1 MSLIKLLLMMS
12 AGWSN
17 PFGDVPLK
25 NSLGSFESHRTV
37 VHDLR
42 SWGRENQKS
51 IPLIVN
57 GDQSEQK
64 KLISLF
70 NDWLKERNLPLINT
84 QAKLQISKTCLIGFV
99 PDPKCFSG
107 FKINDGAHQF
117 CFPCMVGHNL
127 MAIGVVPAKVKLE
140 PIEESPGA
148 VYEQQNPA
156 QKKTPGKK

>member
-1 MSLIKLLLMMS
+1 MSLIKLLLIMS

-17 PFGDVPLK
+17 PFGDMPLK
-25 NSLGSFESHRTV
+25 NSLGSFENHQTV
-37 VHDLR
+37 VQDLR

-57 GDQSEQK
+57 
-64 KLISLF
+64 
-70 NDWLKERNLPLINT
+70 NDEAERKNLLMLMNQWLKEQKLPLINT

-99 PDPKCFSG
+99 PDPNCFSG
-107 FKINDGAHQF
+107 FKITDGAHQF

-140 PIEESPGA
+140 PVEKSQGA
-148 VYEQQNPA
+148 VYEQQKPA
-156 QKKTPGKK
+156 QKTAPGKK